1 MSHDCDNAKG
11 QLYRY
16 IDSELDQ
23 ETAATVRTH
32 LEDCPGCFDSFDF
45 ERRLKIVIKKCLHED
60 MPQSLEA
67 KVRDLIRHETS

>member
-11 QLYRY
+11 QLYQY

-23 ETAATVRTH
+23 DTAATVRTH

-60 MPQSLEA
+60 MPESLEA
-67 KVRDLIRHETS
+67 KVRDLIRQETS